1 MFGTEGARSRFSVA
15 LKEKYEQ
22 GKIEMHRTT
31 VLITGMAIFS
41 SLLTGCASIVSG
53 TSQTISVETKYK
65 GDSIS
70 GANCKLE
77 NGKGIFF
84 VTTPGTIT
92 IHKAYAD
99 LLVTCEKVDV
109 PEGLARVKS
118 STKAIAFGNILIGG
132 VIGAG
137 VDAGTGAAYDYP
149 QEILVFMGEDIHIPA
164 LDQKPVPAQTSV
176 ATASATTVPISLTT
190 SQEIPGN
197 K

>member
-1 MFGTEGARSRFSVA
+1 M
-15 LKEKYEQ
+15 Q
-22 GKIEMHRTT
+22 RTT
-31 VLITGMAIFS
+31 ALVAGGSIFL

-53 TSQTISVETKYK
+53 TTQTIAVETNYQ
-65 GDSIS
+65 GASLS

-77 NGKGIFF
+77 NGKGLFF
-84 VTTPGTIT
+84 VTTPGTVI
-92 IHKAYAD
+92 IHKAYTD
-99 LLVTCEKVDV
+99 LLVTCEKLDV

-149 QEILVFMGEDIHIPA
+149 DMISVRMGEDIHIPV
-164 LDQKPVPAQTSV
+164 LNVTSPVAPASSTP
-176 ATASATTVPISLTT
+176 ATAAPISLNAAQG
-190 SQEIPGN
+190 SPIN